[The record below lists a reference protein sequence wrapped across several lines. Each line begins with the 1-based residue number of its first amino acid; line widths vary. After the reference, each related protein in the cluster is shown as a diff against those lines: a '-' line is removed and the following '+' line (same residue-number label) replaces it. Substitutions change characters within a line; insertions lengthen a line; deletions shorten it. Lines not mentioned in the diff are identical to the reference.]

1 MNPTETEK
9 TTGTTTPPGER
20 EQTTEPTGTAAGST
34 GTVESADAGSRP
46 TGNAGGHAHSDS
58 EGAEGAGPAGNSDP
72 AGPSGSSGPM
82 ADDGPESGGE
92 PEDEDG
98 LEDDGR
104 LESDGDSAAPRV
116 SSGLLSAAA
125 GVIAAGLGVVSLSGT
140 WVGRVAAERRTL
152 IGQLETSQ
160 GSSPAEQ
167 ISAIYGDAWHTTAF
181 VNGIF
186 AFVALLIGV
195 AVLTRPRK
203 PGWVRAFAVAGTAF
217 GGLGLLVSLGMYFD
231 LLLSLPSAG
240 S

>member
-1 MNPTETEK
+1 MNPTDTEK
-9 TTGTTTPPGER
+9 TTGTTTPPEER
-20 EQTTEPTGTAAGST
+20 EQTAEPTGTATGST
-34 GTVESADAGSRP
+34 GTVEAADAESRP
-46 TGNAGGHAHSDS
+46 TGNAGGSGAHA
-58 EGAEGAGPAGNSDP
+58 GAEDAEPAENS
-72 AGPSGSSGPM
+72 
-82 ADDGPESGGE
+82 ESASDGE
-92 PEDEDG
+92 P
-98 LEDDGR
+98 
-104 LESDGDSAAPRV
+104 ESDGDAAAPRA

-140 WVGRVAAERRTL
+140 WVGRIAAERRTL

-181 VNGIF
+181 VNGIV
-186 AFVALLIGV
+186 AFIALLIGV
-195 AVLTRPRK
+195 AVLTRPGK

-231 LLLSLPSAG
+231 VLLSLPSAG